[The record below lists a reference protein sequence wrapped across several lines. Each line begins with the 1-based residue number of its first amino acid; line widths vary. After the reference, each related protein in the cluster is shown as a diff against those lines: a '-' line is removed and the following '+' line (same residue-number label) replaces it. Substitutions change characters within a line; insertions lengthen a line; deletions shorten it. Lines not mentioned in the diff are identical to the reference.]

1 MMKQPESIF
10 KCSNASCPLLKEN
23 SPQTPHK
30 PSSSLC
36 TTSSCCYCSRFCC
49 CCCSKCCCC
58 CSFAAPG
65 AATVAASLFGVS
77 RLEWDI
83 SQFVICLICLR
94 HLSAFPIY
102 KYVHLYIYAYIVHVY
117 AYVHIRPALYEFF
130 IIYGQVCGTIY
141 ILYIF
146 YKGCGESQ
154 QTKQCM

>member
-49 CCCSKCCCC
+49 CCCSRCGCC

-94 HLSAFPIY
+94 HLSACPIY
-102 KYVHLYIYAYIVHVY
+102 KYVHLYIRLYNACICICTYL
-117 AYVHIRPALYEFF
+117 IRTLCIFYNIWAGMWYN
-130 IIYGQVCGTIY
+130 IYFIY
-141 ILYIF
+141 IL
-146 YKGCGESQ
+146 Q
-154 QTKQCM
+154 RLW